1 MKEMNEEHNVSQRIK
16 KIRRALNFKQK
27 EFAQQLSISGGSLS
41 EMEKGKYPPNFEFLK
56 KVSRDFNVKT

>member
-16 KIRRALNFKQK
+16 KIRKALNFKQK